1 VFCEE
6 PEIMQSTPVLQ
17 FEPEFVR
24 RSTFFGDRPLPA
36 SVTLHGIPSV
46 QIGAGSKFPGFTIV
60 KLQENASLSFPAES
74 TTNPAGTLTVKVDAL
89 LRLVP
94 SVVNVK
100 LAILTPIVASFQ

>member
-1 VFCEE
+1 
-6 PEIMQSTPVLQ
+6 M
-17 FEPEFVR
+17 
-24 RSTFFGDRPLPA
+24 
-36 SVTLHGIPSV
+36 

-74 TTNPAGTLTVKVDAL
+74 TTNPAGTLTCQASGDCSGEPVSEGREQRESKVVLPSKLCARLTVKVDAL